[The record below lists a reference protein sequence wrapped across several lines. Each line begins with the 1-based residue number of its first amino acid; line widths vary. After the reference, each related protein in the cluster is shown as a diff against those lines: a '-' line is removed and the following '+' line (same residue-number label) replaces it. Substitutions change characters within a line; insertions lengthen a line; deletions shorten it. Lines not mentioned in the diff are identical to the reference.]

1 MDEKEKIKVWIDFK
15 DGKTVCICKRDRKK
29 CNSKRCVRDVVER
42 DRFYGWE
49 ETFRQN
55 RYGK

>member
-15 DGKTVCICKRDRKK
+15 DGKTVCICKHDRKK
-29 CNSKRCVRDVVER
+29 CKNKRCVPDYVER

-49 ETFRQN
+49 KLFRQN